1 MTGNRR
7 MARRAFVVVLA
18 SGMLTAPRAG
28 RAQPAAA
35 KPVRVGVLR
44 AAPDAPIFRQN
55 AERFLQALRESGF
68 VEGTNLAMEFRVRAG
83 RTEDMA
89 ALAGELV
96 RLGMDG
102 ILAVG
107 PAAVQAAAGATK
119 TIPIVAVDLESDP
132 VAAGFALSLARPGKN
147 VTGVFLDFPELS
159 GKWIQ
164 LLRELVPKLA
174 RVAAVW
180 DPSTPS
186 NLLRGAETA
195 ARTLRV
201 DLFPL
206 EALTAED
213 FTPAFRSAADRRAD
227 ALMVLSSPVFYSA
240 RPQIVAG
247 AARHR
252 LPVIY
257 ALRAVPAEGGLISYG
272 VDLPNL
278 FHQAAAYADRIL
290 KGANPADLPISQPTK
305 FELVINLKTA
315 ATLDLTVPPTL
326 LARADEVI
334 E

>member
-1 MTGNRR
+1 MD
-7 MARRAFVVVLA
+7 RRAFVAGIA
-18 SGMLTAPRAG
+18 SGILAAPLSA
-28 RAQPAAA
+28 RAQQRAP

-55 AERFLQALRESGF
+55 AEQFLQAVRDSGF
-68 VEGTNLAMEFRVRAG
+68 TEGTNLVIEFRVRAG

-89 ALAGELV
+89 VLAGELV

-107 PAAVQAAAGATK
+107 PAAVRAAAGT
-119 TIPIVAVDLESDP
+119 TRSIPIVAVDLESDP
-132 VAAGFALSLARPGKN
+132 VAAGFATSLGRPGKN

-164 LLRELVPKLA
+164 LLRELVPKLS
-174 RVAAVW
+174 RIAAVW

-186 NLLRGAETA
+186 NLLKGAEAA
-195 ARTLRV
+195 ARALRV
-201 DLFPL
+201 EIFAL

-213 FTPAFRSAADRRAD
+213 LAPAFRSAAEKRAD

-240 RPQIVAG
+240 RPQVVEG

-252 LPVIY
+252 MPTIMPFPEF
-257 ALRAVPAEGGLISYG
+257 ADHGGLISYG
-272 VDLPNL
+272 PNVPAMFRQAGEVMVKVLRGTRPGDIPLELP
-278 FHQAAAYADRIL
+278 AR
-290 KGANPADLPISQPTK
+290 
-305 FELVINLKTA
+305 FELSVNRRTA
-315 ATLDLTVPPTL
+315 ASLGLTVPQSL
-326 LARADEVI
+326 LVRADRVI

>member
-1 MTGNRR
+1 MD
-7 MARRAFVVVLA
+7 RRAFVAGIA
-18 SGMLTAPRAG
+18 SGILAAPLSA
-28 RAQPAAA
+28 RAQQRAP

-55 AERFLQALRESGF
+55 AERFLQALRDSGF
-68 VEGTNLAMEFRVRAG
+68 TEGTNLVIEFRVRAG

-89 ALAGELV
+89 VLAGELV

-107 PAAVQAAAGATK
+107 PAAVRAAAGT
-119 TIPIVAVDLESDP
+119 TRSIPIVAVDLESDP
-132 VAAGFALSLARPGKN
+132 VAAGFATSLGRPGKN

-164 LLRELVPKLA
+164 LLRELVPKLS
-174 RVAAVW
+174 RIAAVW

-186 NLLRGAETA
+186 NLLKGAEAA
-195 ARTLRV
+195 ARALRV
-201 DLFPL
+201 EIFAL

-213 FTPAFRSAADRRAD
+213 LAPAFRSAAEKRAD

-240 RPQIVAG
+240 RPQVVEG

-252 LPVIY
+252 MPTIMPFPEF
-257 ALRAVPAEGGLISYG
+257 ADHGGLISYG
-272 VDLPNL
+272 PNVPAMFRQAGEVMVKVLRGTRPGDIPLELP
-278 FHQAAAYADRIL
+278 AR
-290 KGANPADLPISQPTK
+290 
-305 FELVINLKTA
+305 FELSVNRRTA
-315 ATLDLTVPPTL
+315 ASLGLTVPQSL
-326 LARADEVI
+326 LVRADRVI

>member
-1 MTGNRR
+1 MD
-7 MARRAFVVVLA
+7 RRAFVAALA
-18 SGMLTAPRAG
+18 SGMLVAPRRG
-28 RAQPAAA
+28 RAQQPGA

-55 AERFLQALRESGF
+55 VERFLQALREGGF
-68 VEGTNLAMEFRVRAG
+68 IEGTNLTIEFRVRAG

-89 ALAGELV
+89 VLAGELV

-107 PAAVQAAAGATK
+107 PAAVRAAAATTK
-119 TIPIVAVDLESDP
+119 SIPIVAMDLESDP
-132 VAAGFALSLARPGKN
+132 VAAGFATSLARPGKN

-164 LLRELVPKLA
+164 LLRELVPKLS

-180 DPSTPS
+180 DPSTPA
-186 NLLRGAETA
+186 NLLKGAEAA
-195 ARTLRV
+195 ARTLSV
-201 DLFPL
+201 EIFPL

-213 FTPAFRSAADRRAD
+213 FAPVFRAAAEKRAD

-240 RPQIVAG
+240 RPQIVDG

-252 LPVIY
+252 MPTIMPFPEF
-257 ALRAVPAEGGLISYG
+257 ADHGGLISYG
-272 VDLPNL
+272 PNVPAMFRQAGEVMVKVLRGTRPGDIPLELP
-278 FHQAAAYADRIL
+278 AR
-290 KGANPADLPISQPTK
+290 
-305 FELVINLKTA
+305 FELSVNRRTA
-315 ATLDLTVPPTL
+315 ASLGLTVPQSL
-326 LARADEVI
+326 LVRADRVI

>member
-1 MTGNRR
+1 MD
-7 MARRAFVVVLA
+7 RRAFVVALA
-18 SGMLTAPRAG
+18 SGILAVPG
-28 RAQPAAA
+28 SVRAQPAAA

-55 AERFLQALRESGF
+55 VERFLQALRESGF
-68 VEGTNLAMEFRVRAG
+68 VEGTNLVMEFRVRAG

-89 ALAGELV
+89 ALAAELV
-96 RLGMDG
+96 RIGTDG

-119 TIPIVAVDLESDP
+119 AIPIVAVDLESDP
-132 VAAGFALSLARPGKN
+132 VAAGFVTSLARPGKN

-174 RVAAVW
+174 RIAAVW
-180 DPSTPS
+180 DPSTPA

-201 DLFPL
+201 ELFSL

-213 FTPAFRSAADRRAD
+213 FTRAFRSAADKRAD

-252 LPVIY
+252 LPTIMPFPEF
-257 ALRAVPAEGGLISYG
+257 ADHGGLIAYG
-272 VDLPNL
+272 PNIPAMFRQAGLVMVKVLRGTSPGDIPLELP
-278 FHQAAAYADRIL
+278 AR
-290 KGANPADLPISQPTK
+290 
-305 FELVINLKTA
+305 FELSVNRKTA
-315 ATLDLTVPPTL
+315 ASLGLAVPHSL
-326 LARADEVI
+326 LVRADRVVE
-334 E
+334 

>member
-1 MTGNRR
+1 MD
-7 MARRAFVVVLA
+7 RRAFVAALA
-18 SGMLTAPRAG
+18 SGMLAAPRSA

-44 AAPDAPIFRQN
+44 AAPDAPLFRQN
-55 AERFLQALRESGF
+55 AERFLQALRENGF
-68 VEGTNLAMEFRVRAG
+68 VEGTNLAVEFRVRAG

-89 ALAGELV
+89 VLAAELV
-96 RLGMDG
+96 RLRMDG

-119 TIPIVAVDLESDP
+119 AIPIVAVDLESDP
-132 VAAGFALSLARPGKN
+132 VATGFVTSLARPGKN

-174 RVAAVW
+174 RIAAIW
-180 DPSTPS
+180 DPSTPA

-201 DLFPL
+201 ELFPL
-206 EALTAED
+206 EALTSED
-213 FTPAFRSAADRRAD
+213 FAPAFRSAADKRVD

-252 LPVIY
+252 LPTIMPFPEF
-257 ALRAVPAEGGLISYG
+257 ADHGGLIAYG
-272 VDLPNL
+272 PNVPAMFRQAGEVMVKVLRGTRPGDIPLELP
-278 FHQAAAYADRIL
+278 AR
-290 KGANPADLPISQPTK
+290 
-305 FELVINLKTA
+305 FELSVNRKTA
-315 ATLDLTVPPTL
+315 ASLGLTVPHSL
-326 LARADEVI
+326 LVRADRVVE
-334 E
+334 

>member
-1 MTGNRR
+1 MD
-7 MARRAFVVVLA
+7 RRAFVAGIAFGILA
-18 SGMLTAPRAG
+18 APLSA
-28 RAQPAAA
+28 RAQQRAP

-55 AERFLQALRESGF
+55 AEQFLQPLRDSGF
-68 VEGTNLAMEFRVRAG
+68 TEGTNLVIDFRVRAG

-89 ALAGELV
+89 VLAGELV

-107 PAAVQAAAGATK
+107 PAAVRAAAGT
-119 TIPIVAVDLESDP
+119 TRSIPIVAVDLESDP
-132 VAAGFALSLARPGKN
+132 VAAGFATSLGRPGKN

-164 LLRELVPKLA
+164 LLRELVPKLS
-174 RVAAVW
+174 RIAAVW

-186 NLLRGAETA
+186 NLLKGAEAA
-195 ARTLRV
+195 ARALRV
-201 DLFPL
+201 EIFAL

-213 FTPAFRSAADRRAD
+213 FAPAFRSAAEKRAD

-240 RPQIVAG
+240 RPQVVEG

-252 LPVIY
+252 MPTIMPFPEF
-257 ALRAVPAEGGLISYG
+257 ADHGGLISYG
-272 VDLPNL
+272 PNVPAMFRQAGEVMVKVLRGTRPGDIPLELP
-278 FHQAAAYADRIL
+278 AR
-290 KGANPADLPISQPTK
+290 
-305 FELVINLKTA
+305 FELSVNRRTA
-315 ATLDLTVPPTL
+315 ASLGLTVPQSL
-326 LARADEVI
+326 LVRADRVI

>member
-1 MTGNRR
+1 
-7 MARRAFVVVLA
+7 MAAVA
-18 SGMLTAPRAG
+18 SGILSAPRSAG
-28 RAQPAAA
+28 AQPPTVKA
-35 KPVRVGVLR
+35 VRVGLLR

-55 AERFLQALRESGF
+55 FALFLQALRDSGF
-68 VEGTNLAMEFRVRAG
+68 VEGRNLAVESRVRAG
-83 RTEDMA
+83 RTEDMVAPA
-89 ALAGELV
+89 AELV

-107 PAAVQAAAGATK
+107 PAAVQAAVGVTK
-119 TIPIVAVDLESDP
+119 SIPIVAVDLESDP
-132 VAAGFALSLARPGKN
+132 VAAGFATSLARPGKN

-174 RVAAVW
+174 RIAAVW

-201 DLFPL
+201 DVFPL
-206 EALTAED
+206 EALTAGD
-213 FTPAFRSAADRRAD
+213 FAATFRSATEKRAD
-227 ALMVLSSPVFYSA
+227 AVMVLSSPVFYSA

-252 LPVIY
+252 MPTIMPFPEF
-257 ALRAVPAEGGLISYG
+257 ADHGGLISYG
-272 VDLPNL
+272 PNVPAMFRQAGDVMVKVLLGTRPGDIPLELP
-278 FHQAAAYADRIL
+278 AR
-290 KGANPADLPISQPTK
+290 
-305 FELVINLKTA
+305 FELSVNRRTA
-315 ATLDLTVPPTL
+315 ASLGLTVPQSL
-326 LARADEVI
+326 LVRADRVI

>member
-1 MTGNRR
+1 MD
-7 MARRAFVVVLA
+7 RRAFVAALA
-18 SGMLTAPRAG
+18 SGMLAAPRSA

-35 KPVRVGVLR
+35 KPVGVGVLR
-44 AAPDAPIFRQN
+44 AAPDAPLFRQN
-55 AERFLQALRESGF
+55 AERFLQALRENGF
-68 VEGTNLAMEFRVRAG
+68 VEGTNLAVEFRVRAG

-89 ALAGELV
+89 VLAAELV
-96 RLGMDG
+96 RLRMDG

-119 TIPIVAVDLESDP
+119 AIPIVAMDLESDP
-132 VAAGFALSLARPGKN
+132 VAAGFATSLARPGKN

-174 RVAAVW
+174 RIAAIW
-180 DPSTPS
+180 DPSTPA

-201 DLFPL
+201 ELFPL

-213 FTPAFRSAADRRAD
+213 FAPAFRSAADKRVD

-252 LPVIY
+252 LPTIMPFPEF
-257 ALRAVPAEGGLISYG
+257 ADHGGLIAYG
-272 VDLPNL
+272 PNVPAMFRQAGEVMVKVLRGTRPGDIPLELP
-278 FHQAAAYADRIL
+278 AR
-290 KGANPADLPISQPTK
+290 
-305 FELVINLKTA
+305 FELSVNRKTA
-315 ATLDLTVPPTL
+315 ASLGLTVPHSL
-326 LARADEVI
+326 LVRADRVVE
-334 E
+334 

>member
-1 MTGNRR
+1 MD
-7 MARRAFVVVLA
+7 RRAFVAALTSGILA
-18 SGMLTAPRAG
+18 VPGSV

-55 AERFLQALRESGF
+55 VERFLEALRESGF

-89 ALAGELV
+89 ALAAELV

-119 TIPIVAVDLESDP
+119 AIPIVAVDLESDP
-132 VAAGFALSLARPGKN
+132 VAAGFATSLARPGKN

-174 RVAAVW
+174 RIAAVW
-180 DPSTPS
+180 DPSTPA
-186 NLLRGAETA
+186 NLLRGAQTA

-201 DLFPL
+201 ELFPL

-213 FTPAFRSAADRRAD
+213 FAPAFRSAADKRAD
-227 ALMVLSSPVFYSA
+227 ALMVLPSPVFYSA
-240 RPQIVAG
+240 RPQIIAD

-252 LPVIY
+252 LPTIMPFPEF
-257 ALRAVPAEGGLISYG
+257 ADHGGLIAYG
-272 VDLPNL
+272 PNIPAMFRQAGLVMVKVLRGTRPGDIPLELP
-278 FHQAAAYADRIL
+278 AR
-290 KGANPADLPISQPTK
+290 
-305 FELVINLKTA
+305 FELSVNRKTSA
-315 ATLDLTVPPTL
+315 SLGLTVPHSL
-326 LARADEVI
+326 LVRADRVVE
-334 E
+334 